1 MDQMRTRKGPDKTK
15 KIQSKTCLT
24 LYFTLTAM
32 LGREVD
38 ARLLSSLSK
47 GHKDTD
53 EKTEERKRSAGNEKS
68 NQAHCSFYFLT
79 VISQEK
85 AYKWTSFKIMVSP
98 GTCGLTHFRRP

>member
-38 ARLLSSLSK
+38 ARLLSSLSRD
-47 GHKDTD
+47 HKDTD
-53 EKTEERKRSAGNEKS
+53 EKTEERKRSAGKKNLTMPTV
-68 NQAHCSFYFLT
+68 SFISLQQFNRKKLVNRPSFL
-79 VISQEK
+79 
-85 AYKWTSFKIMVSP
+85 
-98 GTCGLTHFRRP
+98 

>member
-38 ARLLSSLSK
+38 ARLLSSLSR

-53 EKTEERKRSAGNEKS
+53 EKTEAGERGPPKQKS
-68 NQAHCSFYFLT
+68 KQANGYFYLFL
-79 VISQEK
+79 
-85 AYKWTSFKIMVSP
+85 
-98 GTCGLTHFRRP
+98 